1 MKAYLPSI
9 IALLVGLFFA
19 GCSKD
24 GDEPRVKSEYYFR
37 YKVDGTQQDYE
48 YGNNQI
54 NLVGSHGYD
63 PNTKTFAINIAGIR
77 NIMESGKSTIT
88 ILISAT
94 KDFTTGVNY
103 SNIPGAG
110 DDYPDFLFTMGYYD
124 PDGNLYVAG
133 GQGDSPIY
141 AELYEPAFIK
151 ITEMTEDYMAG
162 TFSGT
167 LIWYNTAH
175 GKNEFI
181 DSVVISEGTFK
192 VPRSK

>member
-1 MKAYLPSI
+1 MRTYILSL
-9 IALLVGLFFA
+9 IAVSVMILFA
-19 GCSKD
+19 RCSKD
-24 GDEPRVKSEYYFR
+24 DDDPGVKSEYFFR

-48 YGNNQI
+48 YGNNQT
-54 NLVGSHGYD
+54 NLVAIHGHD
-63 PNTKTFAINIAGIR
+63 ANTGTFAINIAGIR
-77 NIMESGKSTIT
+77 NIMESGRNTVTIF
-88 ILISAT
+88 ISDT
-94 KDFTTGVNY
+94 EDFSTGVNY

-124 PDGNLYVAG
+124 NDGNLYVAG

-141 AELYEPAFIK
+141 AELYEPAFVK
-151 ITEMTEDYMAG
+151 ITEMTGDYMTG

-192 VPRSK
+192 VPRQ

>member
-1 MKAYLPSI
+1 MKGYRPLI
-9 IALLVGLFFA
+9 IAVLVVLAFS
-19 GCSKD
+19 GCSKED
-24 GDEPRVKSEYYFR
+24 DEPRNQSEYFFR

-48 YGNNQI
+48 YGNNQT

-77 NIMESGKSTIT
+77 NIMESGKNTVSIFINGTE
-88 ILISAT
+88 
-94 KDFTTGVNY
+94 DFATGVNY

-124 PDGNLYVAG
+124 NEGNLYVAG

-141 AELYEPAFIK
+141 AELYEPAFVK
-151 ITEMTEDYMAG
+151 ITEMTGDYFSG

-167 LIWYNTAH
+167 LIWYNTAQ

-192 VPRSK
+192 VPRAK